1 MQNPPLSRSVHR
13 VVRAAAALFF
23 FVGTLSGCV
32 AAPAP
37 SNTAEPVAV
46 ATPAPTAPT
55 APTAA
60 PPIFASNDEALAAA
74 TAAYGA
80 YATLSD
86 DVMTHKTSLEDSN
99 ALSASV
105 SATYLPQVL
114 EGLTNFTKNGHWGQG
129 DSTFDS
135 VTLVRYLD
143 TQDGHADVEV
153 YICSDVSGLRLLD
166 ASGADV
172 TPTDR
177 LDRIPLQVR
186 FISSDA
192 NPSHLLV
199 DKEDVWSGR
208 NFC

>member
-1 MQNPPLSRSVHR
+1 MQNPPLRRPVHG
-13 VVRAAAALFF
+13 VVRTAAALFF
-23 FVGTLSGCV
+23 AVGTLSGCV

-46 ATPAPTAPT
+46 ATAAPTE
-55 APTAA
+55 A
-60 PPIFASNDEALAAA
+60 PPVFASNDEALAAA
-74 TAAYGA
+74 KAAYGA

-86 DVMTHKTSLEDSN
+86 DVMTHKTAPVDSN

-105 SATYLPQVL
+105 SDTYLPQVL
-114 EGLTNFTKNGHWGQG
+114 EGLTNFAKNGHWGQG
-129 DSTFDS
+129 GSTFDS
-135 VTLVRYLD
+135 VTLVRYVD
-143 TQDGHADVEV
+143 TKDGHADVEV

-208 NFC
+208 NFCYS